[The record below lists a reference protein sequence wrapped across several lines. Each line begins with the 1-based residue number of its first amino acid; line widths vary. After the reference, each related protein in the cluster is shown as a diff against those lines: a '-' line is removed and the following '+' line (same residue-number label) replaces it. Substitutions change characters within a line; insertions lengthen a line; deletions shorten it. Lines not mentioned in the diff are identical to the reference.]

1 MKRRLITSALPYV
14 NNVPHLGN
22 LIQVLSADAFARFC
36 RLRGYDTLYICGTD
50 EYGTATE
57 TRAAEEGI
65 GPQELCDRYYTIH
78 AEIYRWFNIGFD
90 KFGRTSTPIQ
100 TEVTQ
105 DIFKKLDA
113 NGFITE
119 HTIEQLH
126 CSHCDRFLADRYV
139 RGTCPHC
146 GYADA
151 RGDQCES
158 CGKLLD
164 PTELKE
170 PRCASCGSTPA
181 LKSTKHLY
189 LDLPKLRDKFDPWI
203 QEASVKGF
211 WSKNAVQMT
220 QAWLRDG
227 LRERAITRDLKWG
240 IPVPKEGYE
249 NKVFYVWFDACIGYI
264 SITGNLG
271 AETAKGLKTQSWHA
285 FLDDWWKNP
294 DEVELFQFIGKD
306 NIPFHT
312 VIFPSS
318 LLGSGDNW
326 TMLHHMSS
334 TEYLNYESGK
344 FSKTR
349 GVGVFGT
356 DVMETG
362 IAADIWRFYIFYN
375 RPEKADAL
383 FTWKDFQ
390 EKVNGELIGNLG
402 NLVNRTLSFVTRYYD
417 GKIPGTGILAP
428 GGILLPEN
436 TGLWETVRDFEADI
450 AEKLERSDLRDAF
463 RAIFELSS
471 FANKTFQDGEPWRTR
486 KDDPPAAEAL
496 IRDLC
501 HVVRDIAVM
510 IEPYMPQAAEKI
522 ASFFGLSIGKKK
534 EGIKLP
540 GLRIAGHNIPEIKIA
555 AIDKVITW
563 DDIGRDKGLHEV
575 VKSEVLFTKLE
586 DEQIAELRERYSGS
600 QKERADRDAA
610 DKTAVAQTAAGDA
623 AANKAVASQG
633 SGQAGA
639 PKPAAPAKP
648 ESAPIPE
655 AELPAAFALTLD
667 LRVAEI
673 VKIERHPKA
682 DKLYIETL
690 NITNT
695 EGVLEERIIVS
706 GLVPF
711 YKEEELLHKRII
723 VAYNLKAA
731 KLRGVESRGML
742 LAASDR
748 DAEGNE
754 RVEVLDAGELPTGT
768 RVGIEGQE
776 LRDAGEIS
784 IDTFFT
790 IPILV
795 KDHQVTVGGKALNA
809 GGIPLKTKII
819 STGEV
824 H

>member
-36 RLRGYDTLYICGTD
+36 RLRGYDTLYVCGTD

-57 TRAAEEGI
+57 NRAAEEGI
-65 GPQELCDRYYTIH
+65 SPRELCDRYYAIH
-78 AEIYRWFNIGFD
+78 AEIYRWFNINFD

-113 NGFITE
+113 RSFITG

-126 CSHCDRFLADRYV
+126 CAHCGRFLADRYV
-139 RGTCPHC
+139 RGFCPHC
-146 GYADA
+146 GYAGA
-151 RGDQCES
+151 RGDQCEA

-170 PRCASCGSTPA
+170 PRCSSCGAAPSLRETR
-181 LKSTKHLY
+181 HLY
-189 LDLPKLRDKFDPWI
+189 IDLPRLRNRLEAWI
-203 QEASVKGF
+203 KDASVRGF
-211 WSKNAVQMT
+211 WANNAVQMT
-220 QAWLRDG
+220 AAWIRDG

-240 IPVPKEGYE
+240 IPVPKPGFED
-249 NKVFYVWFDACIGYI
+249 KVFYVWFDAPIGYI

-271 AETAKGLKTQSWHA
+271 DELAKKTGGFSWGGSGRT
-285 FLDDWWKNP
+285 FRDWREFVDYWWKSP
-294 DEVELFQFIGKD
+294 GEVELFQFVGKD

-318 LLGSGDNW
+318 LLGSSGSAESSAAGPEGCEW

-344 FSKTR
+344 FSKSK
-349 GVGVFGT
+349 GIGVFGT

-362 IAADIWRFYIFYN
+362 IPADVWRFYIFYN

-417 GKIPGTGILAP
+417 GKIPC
-428 GGILLPEN
+428 PE
-436 TGLWETVRDFEADI
+436 GSSPDFWAGVKRYEDEI
-450 AEKLERSDLRDAF
+450 AAKLERADLRDAF
-463 RAIFELSS
+463 RQIFDLSS
-471 FANKTFQDGEPWRTR
+471 FANKTFQDAEPWRMR
-486 KDDPPAAEAL
+486 KEDPPKAEAV

-501 HVVRDIAVM
+501 YVVRDLAVL
-510 IEPYMPQAAEKI
+510 IEPYMPAAAAKT
-522 ASFFGLSIGKKK
+522 ASFFGLVLGRDLSWKDIGQEGGLKP
-534 EGIKLP
+534 GIKI
-540 GLRIAGHNIPEIKIA
+540 R
-555 AIDKVITW
+555 
-563 DDIGRDKGLHEV
+563 
-575 VKSEVLFTKLE
+575 SEVLFSKLE
-586 DEQIAELRERYSGS
+586 DELVEDLRERYSGS
-600 QKERADRDAA
+600 QKERSGAAAAAA
-610 DKTAVAQTAAGDA
+610 DKTGTAEIRAVP
-623 AANKAVASQG
+623 ASPPEKP
-633 SGQAGA
+633 A
-639 PKPAAPAKP
+639 PKGPEEIAA
-648 ESAPIPE
+648 SF
-655 AELPAAFALTLD
+655 AATLD

-690 NITNT
+690 ETAA
-695 EGVLEERIIVS
+695 GVTGVPEERVIVS

-711 YKEEELLHKRII
+711 YKEEELLGKRII
-723 VAYNLKAA
+723 VAYNLKPA

-742 LAASDR
+742 LAASDYGG
-748 DAEGNE
+748 EGGAG
-754 RVEVLDAGELPTGT
+754 RVEVLDAAGVPTGT
-768 RVGIEGQE
+768 PVKLAGAAAGQPP
-776 LRDAGEIS
+776 GEID
-784 IDTFFT
+784 IDTFFA
-790 IPILV
+790 IPIAV
-795 KDHQVTVGGKALNA
+795 RDHQVEA
-809 GGIPLKTKII
+809 GGRALTLLGDPIRTKTVA
-819 STGEV
+819 SGEV
-824 H
+824 R

>member
-1 MKRRLITSALPYV
+1 MITSALPYV

-57 TRAAEEGI
+57 NRAAEEGI
-65 GPQELCDRYYTIH
+65 SPRELCDRYYAIH

-100 TEVTQ
+100 TEITQ
-105 DIFKKLDA
+105 GLFKKLDA
-113 NGFITE
+113 NGYITE
-119 HTIEQLH
+119 QTIEQLH
-126 CSHCDRFLADRYV
+126 CGHCDRFLADRYV

-146 GYADA
+146 GSVDA
-151 RGDQCES
+151 RGDQCEA

-164 PTELKE
+164 PTDLKE
-170 PRCASCGSTPA
+170 PRCSACGSTPV

-189 LDLPKLRDKFDPWI
+189 INLPKLKDRLEVWI
-203 QEASVKGF
+203 KEASVKGF
-211 WSKNAVQMT
+211 WANNAVQMT
-220 QAWLRDG
+220 QAWIRDG

-240 IPVPKEGYE
+240 IPVPKPGYE
-249 NKVFYVWFDACIGYI
+249 NKVFYVWFDAPIGYI

-271 AETAKGLKTQSWHA
+271 AETTDWHA
-285 FLDDWWKNP
+285 FVDNWWKNP
-294 DEVELFQFIGKD
+294 DEVELYQFIGKD

-312 VIFPSS
+312 VIFPST
-318 LLGSGDNW
+318 LLGSGENW

-362 IAADIWRFYIFYN
+362 IDADVWRFYIFYN

-402 NLVNRTLSFVTRYYD
+402 NLVNRTLSFVTRYYG
-417 GKIPGTGILAP
+417 GKVPGTNS
-428 GGILLPEN
+428 EN
-436 TGLWETVRDFEADI
+436 TAFWDTVRTFEADI
-450 AEKLERSDLRDAF
+450 AEKLERADLRDAF

-471 FANKTFQDGEPWRTR
+471 FANKTFQDGEPWRRR
-486 KDDPPAAEAL
+486 KGENGDTEGPAAAEAL

-510 IEPYMPQAAEKI
+510 IEPYMPRAAERI
-522 ASFFGLSIGKKK
+522 AAFFGLGK
-534 EGIKLP
+534 L
-540 GLRIAGHNIPEIKIA
+540 
-555 AIDKVITW
+555 TW
-563 DDIGRDKGLHEV
+563 DAIGHGPTASADGGLHEV
-575 VKSEVLFTKLE
+575 VRSEVLFTKLE
-586 DEQIAELRERYSGS
+586 DDLIAELRERYSGS
-600 QKERADRDAA
+600 QKERMAVGQIALGQD
-610 DKTAVAQTAAGDA
+610 TAPV
-623 AANKAVASQG
+623 
-633 SGQAGA
+633 
-639 PKPAAPAKP
+639 PKPRTEGPMPVP
-648 ESAPIPE
+648 EPSAIPQ
-655 AELPAAFALTLD
+655 AELPAAFAKTLD

-690 NITNT
+690 NIANT
-695 EGVLEERIIVS
+695 EGVLEERVIVS

-711 YKEEELLHKRII
+711 YKEDELLHKHII
-723 VAYNLKAA
+723 AAYNLKPA

-742 LAASDR
+742 LAASDK

-754 RVEVLDAGELPTGT
+754 RVEVLDAGDIPTGT
-768 RVGIEGQE
+768 RIGIEGLE
-776 LRDAGEIS
+776 LPEAADLNPGEIT

-795 KDHQVTVGGKALNA
+795 SDHRVCVGGKALLA
-809 GGIPLKTKII
+809 GDVPLRTKII
-819 STGEV
+819 SSGEV